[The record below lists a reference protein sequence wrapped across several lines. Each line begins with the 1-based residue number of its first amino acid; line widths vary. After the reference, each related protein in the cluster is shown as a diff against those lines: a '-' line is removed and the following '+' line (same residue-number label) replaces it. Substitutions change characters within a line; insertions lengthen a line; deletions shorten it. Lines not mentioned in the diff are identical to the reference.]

1 MRTAPRPP
9 RRSRSPTRATRW
21 RSSSSWRRRTAW
33 LRKRSARSSST
44 SPIMRALTDGR
55 VIGPADRHPIEG
67 MRRSADLLHEAR
79 DRERTGCIPE
89 AIERYESAIAAAER
103 SGERTVLA
111 EALRR
116 LAVRW
121 QRRDEGARARE
132 LCRRS
137 YEVAQQIGNELLAAE
152 ALNTLRGVYPETGPP
167 EDTRTPVL
175 EGTPLRG
182 MKPPLRAPC

>member
-1 MRTAPRPP
+1 RRAAT
-9 RRSRSPTRATRW
+9 RRSRCRP
-21 RSSSSWRRRTAW
+21 SSSSRRRTAS
-33 LRKRSARSSST
+33 LRKRAARSSST
-44 SPIMRALTDGR
+44 PPIMRSLTGVR
-55 VIGPADRHPIEG
+55 VIGPADPHPIEG

-79 DRERTGCIPE
+79 DRERAGCIPE

-121 QRRDEGARARE
+121 PRRDEGARARE

-137 YEVAQQIGNELLAAE
+137 YEVAQQLGNELLAAE
-152 ALNTLRGVYPETGPP
+152 ALNTLGGF
-167 EDTRTPVL
+167 DL
-175 EGTPLRG
+175 
-182 MKPPLRAPC
+182 